1 MRLEFW
7 FDFSCP
13 YAYIAATQIQE
24 VARRTGA
31 DLHWRPMLLGG
42 VFRGIG
48 LASSPMDS
56 LSPAKARY
64 NALDMQR
71 WAQVYEV
78 PLTIP
83 AGHPIRTVR
92 ALRALLSLP
101 EERWPPVIAAFYRAY
116 WVRGQDIS
124 RAEVVAQVLGEAGID
139 GDDRSRALAA
149 NDDPAIKD
157 ELRRRTDEAVARGV
171 FGAPSMFIGEGES
184 APMFWGQD
192 RLEMVEAAL
201 RGWRPGTPPDRSEPA
216 ARMPEQPLTVQFWY
230 DFSSPFAYLGS
241 TQIEAIARRTG
252 ARLTWRPMLLG
263 AVFKEIGQHNVPLAS
278 FSDNKRRYMGR
289 ELTEYW
295 PSWWQVPLQFASRF
309 PQRTIT
315 ALRLALQ
322 AGDRIAELSHALFRV
337 MWVDDGNLEDEA
349 TLRAVLDEH
358 RFDADAMLAGT
369 ADPAV
374 KQALIANTTEAVTRG
389 AFGAPSCIIERPDGD
404 LLFWGQDRLDL
415 VERVLGGWHPR
426 H

>member
-13 YAYIAATQIQE
+13 YAYIAATQIE
-24 VARRTGA
+24 GVAERTGA
-31 DLHWRPMLLGG
+31 DLRWKPMLLGG

-48 LASSPMDS
+48 LAASPMDT
-56 LSPAKARY
+56 LPPAKARY
-64 NALDMQR
+64 NALDMKR
-71 WAQVYEV
+71 WAQRYEV
-78 PLTIP
+78 PLDIP

-101 EERWPPVIAAFYRAY
+101 EERWPAVIHAFYRAY
-116 WVRGQDIS
+116 WERGADIS
-124 RAEVVAQVLGEAGID
+124 REPVVAEVLGEAGID
-139 GDDRSRALAA
+139 GEARARALAA

-171 FGAPSMFIGEGES
+171 FGAPSMFVGDGDA

-192 RLEMVEAAL
+192 RLDMVEAAL
-201 RGWRPGTPPDRSEPA
+201 RGWKPGTPAVRPERPARVPDS
-216 ARMPEQPLTVQFWY
+216 PLEVELWY
-230 DFSSPFAYLGS
+230 DFSSPFAYLGA
-241 TQIEAIARRTG
+241 TQIEAVAQRTG

-289 ELTEYW
+289 ELGEYW
-295 PSWWQVPLQFASRF
+295 PSWWQVPFRFASRF
-309 PQRTIT
+309 PQRTI
-315 ALRLALQ
+315 APLRLALQ

-349 TLRAVLDEH
+349 TLRGVLTEH
-358 RFDADAMLAGT
+358 DFDADAMMAGT
-369 ADPAV
+369 ADPAI
-374 KQALIANTTEAVTRG
+374 KQQLIANTTEAVARG
-389 AFGAPSCIIERPDGD
+389 VFGAPTCIVKRPEGE
-404 LLFWGQDRLDL
+404 LVFWGQDRLDL
-415 VERVLGGWHPR
+415 VERVLGGWRPTC
-426 H
+426 